1 MISGDMKKS
10 VLNGRTIAAVVI
22 VAALI
27 AAIAG
32 GAVML
37 ERMQQKG
44 QEAELAERGE
54 KLKASMW
61 TDENTVFVDD
71 TLYGFDHRMETFL
84 FVGTDNS
91 GSGDSNPENYRGPMA
106 DFLLLMVLDHTK
118 NTIGYIQIDRNTVT
132 EVNEVDF
139 KGNVIET
146 RELQICTA
154 HWYGRNPEMC
164 AENTVNAVKAYLGDL
179 ENIDGYFVINMD
191 DIGRLNH
198 TVGGVEVTVEDDL
211 DADDPT
217 LTKGKTLVLDDAQA
231 EYFLRA
237 RMNVGEGQNAERMV
251 RQRQYMASFFEKVK
265 EKTMENPKFG
275 IELWNML
282 KDVAV
287 SNMNGN
293 DFSRIAQKLLKGENK
308 GIHTIKGETKLGYIL
323 EDGEEHEEFYPD
335 AESLRDEMIDMF
347 SLVPIVEDEDTDA
360 PDDDLGEDD
369 ASEDPDDE
377 DEGSGDENEDL
388 DEEDVDDEYEDTDDE
403 DEA

>member
-91 GSGDSNPENYRGPMA
+91 GSGDSDPENYRGPMA

-164 AENTVNAVKAYLGDL
+164 AENTVDAVKAYLGDL

-211 DADDPT
+211 DAGDPA

-251 RQRQYMASFFEKVK
+251 RQRQYMTSFFEKVK

-275 IELWNML
+275 IELWDML

-323 EDGEEHEEFYPD
+323 EDGVEHEEFYPD